1 MEVLILQNRIFQNT
15 CNQLKKD
22 IHRKIGVFDENGYVI
37 ACSDEMKVGSHN
49 EGISAYF
56 ENNMG
61 DRSVGGYSYRKI
73 ETCNKTEYVV
83 FCEGED
89 EIAKGY
95 CAFLGTHLIAI
106 KQYYD
111 EKYDRNSF
119 IKNII
124 MDNILPS
131 DILYRTRELRLSVEA
146 PRIVFLIRTQK
157 SDEVSVAEFLQNI
170 FPDKSQDFVVRVDD
184 KDIAVISEVKANAK
198 EEDILK
204 TAKELHDTIS
214 SEALLKVSIG
224 ISTVVNTI
232 QELARAYREARI
244 ALEVGKVFD
253 TEKNII
259 SYDNLGIGRLIYQ
272 LPTTLCELF
281 LNEVFKKESINV
293 LDSET
298 LYTIQK
304 FFENN
309 LNVSETSRKL
319 FVHRNT
325 LVYRLD
331 KIKKLTG
338 LDLREFDDAIIF
350 KVAMMV
356 NKYLTSQPTRM

>member
-1 MEVLILQNRIFQNT
+1 MQSRMFQNA
-15 CNQLKKD
+15 CNQLRKD
-22 IHRKIGVFDENGYVI
+22 IHRKIGIMDEHGYI
-37 ACSDEMKVGSHN
+37 LACSDESKVGYQK
-49 EGISAYF
+49 ETAAVYF
-56 ENNMG
+56 EMNN
-61 DRSVGGYSYRKI
+61 DDFVSGGFIFRRM
-73 ETCNKTEYVV
+73 ETYNKDVYIV
-83 FCEGED
+83 FCEGDD
-89 EIAKGY
+89 ELARGY
-95 CAFLGTHLIAI
+95 ASFLSVHFKTV

-124 MDNILPS
+124 LDNILPS
-131 DILYRTRELRLSVEA
+131 DVLYKTRELKLSVEGR
-146 PRIVFLIRTQK
+146 RIVYLVRSKRTVDA
-157 SDEVSVAEFLQNI
+157 SMVDILQNI
-170 FPDKSQDFVVRVDD
+170 FPDSTRDFVVRIDD
-184 KDIAVISEVKANAK
+184 RDVAVVCEIK
-198 EEDILK
+198 EDYDMEEMLK
-204 TAKELHDTIS
+204 LAQEIHDTITT
-214 SEALLKVSIG
+214 EAMVKVTVG
-224 ISTVVNTI
+224 VSTVIETI

-253 TEKNII
+253 TEKSII

-281 LNEVFKKESINV
+281 LNEVFKKDSISV

-298 LYTIQK
+298 IYTIQK
-304 FFENN
+304 FFENS

-331 KIKKLTG
+331 KIKKLIG

-356 NKYLTSQPTRM
+356 NKYLNSEPTRL

>member
-1 MEVLILQNRIFQNT
+1 MQNRLFQNT
-15 CNQLKKD
+15 LTQLKKD
-22 IHRKIGVFDENGYVI
+22 VRRTIGVVDDSDTII
-37 ACSDEMKVGSHN
+37 ACSDETKIGNVIDNIFTIFDSL
-49 EGISAYF
+49 
-56 ENNMG
+56 G
-61 DRSVGGYSYRKI
+61 DVKIVGGYSYKKI
-73 ETCNKTEYVV
+73 ETFNKNGYAI
-83 FCEGED
+83 FCEGTD
-89 EIAKGY
+89 DVAANVCTLLGIH
-95 CAFLGTHLIAI
+95 FLTV

-119 IKNII
+119 VKNII
-124 MDNILPS
+124 VDNILPG
-131 DILYRTRELRLSVEA
+131 DVLYR
-146 PRIVFLIRTQK
+146 
-157 SDEVSVAEFLQNI
+157 
-170 FPDKSQDFVVRVDD
+170 
-184 KDIAVISEVKANAK
+184 
-198 EEDILK
+198 
-204 TAKELHDTIS
+204 AKELHLTVEAKRVVYLIRVKKNADSTSIDILKNLFPDRNQDFVIHIDEVDSVVIKEFKTSPTEAETLHIAQNIVDTLTAEEMIS
-214 SEALLKVSIG
+214 VSVG
-224 ISTVVNTI
+224 VSTVVETI
-232 QELARAYREARI
+232 QDLTQAYREARV

-253 TEKNII
+253 TEKSII
-259 SYDNLGIGRLIYQ
+259 SYNNLGIGRLIYQ

-298 LYTIQK
+298 IGTIQK

-356 NKYLTSQPTRM
+356 NKYLTSEPTRI

>member
-1 MEVLILQNRIFQNT
+1 MQNRLFQNT
-15 CNQLKKD
+15 LTQLKRD
-22 IHRKIGVFDENGYVI
+22 IKRIVGVIDDSETII
-37 ACSDEMKVGSHN
+37 ACSDEMRIGNTVDNIFTVFDVVGEIKCIGN
-49 EGISAYF
+49 YT
-56 ENNMG
+56 
-61 DRSVGGYSYRKI
+61 YKKI
-73 ETCNKTEYVV
+73 ETFNKMEYLV
-83 FCEGED
+83 FCEGDD
-89 EIAKGY
+89 EIATNSCSLLGVH
-95 CAFLGTHLIAI
+95 FLTL

-119 IKNII
+119 VKNII
-124 MDNILPS
+124 VDNILPG
-131 DILYRTRELRLSVEA
+131 DVIFRTRELHITIDIKRV
-146 PRIVFLIRTQK
+146 VYLIRISK
-157 SDEVSVAEFLQNI
+157 SIENSALDILHGLFPDKKKDFVMRIDDHDMVVIKELPDNITHEEVMKTAQNI
-170 FPDKSQDFVVRVDD
+170 F
-184 KDIAVISEVKANAK
+184 
-198 EEDILK
+198 
-204 TAKELHDTIS
+204 DTLS
-214 SEALLKVSIG
+214 SEEMIKVAVG
-224 ISTVVNTI
+224 VSTVVNSI
-232 QELARAYREARI
+232 SDLGQAYRESRI

-272 LPTTLCELF
+272 LPTTLCDLF
-281 LNEVFKKESINV
+281 LDEVFKKESINV
-293 LDSET
+293 LDTET
-298 LYTIQK
+298 IYTIQK

-356 NKYLTSQPTRM
+356 NKYLKSDPTRI

>member
-1 MEVLILQNRIFQNT
+1 MQNRLFQNT
-15 CNQLKKD
+15 LAQLKKD
-22 IHRKIGVFDENGYVI
+22 LKRVIGVLDDTETII
-37 ACSDEMKVGSHN
+37 ACSDESRIGGTIDNIFTVFDNS
-49 EGISAYF
+49 
-56 ENNMG
+56 G
-61 DRSVGGYSYRKI
+61 DIKNVGGFSYKRI
-73 ETCNKTEYVV
+73 ETFNKNEYAV
-83 FCEGED
+83 FCEGDD
-89 EIAKGY
+89 EVARNTCNFMGIH
-95 CAFLGTHLIAI
+95 FLTV

-124 MDNILPS
+124 VDNILPG
-131 DILYRTRELRLSVEA
+131 DVLYRTRELHLNTEA
-146 PRIVFLIRTQK
+146 NRVVYLVRVNKGLENSSLDILRN
-157 SDEVSVAEFLQNI
+157 L
-170 FPDKSQDFVVRVDD
+170 FPDKNQDFVIRIDD
-184 KDIAVISEVKANAK
+184 SDSVVIKEFKNDASK
-198 EEDILK
+198 EEMMLL
-204 TAKELHDTIS
+204 AQNMVDTLGA
-214 SEALLKVSIG
+214 EDMVSVSVG
-224 ISTVVNTI
+224 ISTMVSNI
-232 QELARAYREARI
+232 QDLAQAYREARI

-253 TEKNII
+253 TEKSII

-281 LNEVFKKESINV
+281 LKEVFKKESINV
-293 LDSET
+293 LDQET
-298 LYTIQK
+298 IGTIQK

-356 NKYLTSQPTRM
+356 NKYLTAEPTSI

>member
-1 MEVLILQNRIFQNT
+1 MQNRLFQNT
-15 CNQLKKD
+15 LTQLKKD
-22 IHRKIGVFDENGYVI
+22 IKRIMGVIDDSETVI
-37 ACSDEMKVGSHN
+37 ACSDELRIGNTMDNIFTVFDSSG
-49 EGISAYF
+49 EI
-56 ENNMG
+56 
-61 DRSVGGYSYRKI
+61 RCIGGYTYKKI
-73 ETCNKTEYVV
+73 ETFNKMEYLV
-83 FCEGED
+83 FCEGDD
-89 EIAKGY
+89 EIAVNA
-95 CAFLGTHLIAI
+95 CALMGVHFLTL

-111 EKYDRNSF
+111 EKYDKNSF
-119 IKNII
+119 VKNII
-124 MDNILPS
+124 LDNIMPG
-131 DILYRTRELRLSVEA
+131 DVVFRTRELHLTTEA
-146 PRIVFLIRTQK
+146 KRVVYLIRINNA
-157 SDEVSVAEFLQNI
+157 AENSAIDVLQNL
-170 FPDKSQDFVVRVDD
+170 FPDKKRDFVIRIDD
-184 KDIAVISEVKANAK
+184 HDIVVIKEFDNDVAK
-198 EEDILK
+198 EK
-204 TAKELHDTIS
+204 TIQLGQVIYDTLS
-214 SEALLKVSIG
+214 SEEMVSISVG
-224 ISTVVNTI
+224 ISTIVDTI
-232 QELARAYREARI
+232 QELAQAYRESRI

-298 LYTIQK
+298 IYTIQK

-356 NKYLTSQPTRM
+356 NKYLTSEPTRI

>member
-1 MEVLILQNRIFQNT
+1 MQNRLFQNT
-15 CNQLKKD
+15 LVQLKKD
-22 IHRKIGVFDENGYVI
+22 IKRRVGIIDDTETII
-37 ACSDEMKVGSHN
+37 ACSDESKIGHTVDNIYVVFENGNDIKAVG
-49 EGISAYF
+49 GISYK
-56 ENNMG
+56 
-61 DRSVGGYSYRKI
+61 KI
-73 ETCNKTEYVV
+73 ETYNKSEYIV
-83 FCEGED
+83 FCEGDD
-89 EIAKGY
+89 EVAISTCTLLGLH
-95 CAFLGTHLIAI
+95 FLTI

-119 IKNII
+119 VKNILV
-124 MDNILPS
+124 DNVLPG
-131 DILYRTRELRLSVEA
+131 DILYRTKELHLTVDIQRVVYLVRCHNDNTENA
-146 PRIVFLIRTQK
+146 IVDI
-157 SDEVSVAEFLQNI
+157 LQSI
-170 FPDKSQDFVVRVDD
+170 FPDKNHDFVLRIDD
-184 KDIAVISEVKANAK
+184 TDIVIIK
-198 EEDILK
+198 ELKLETPKEDILQM
-204 TAKELHDTIS
+204 AQNIVDTVNTEEMIPIS
-214 SEALLKVSIG
+214 VG
-224 ISTVVNTI
+224 ISTTVDRI
-232 QELARAYREARI
+232 QELAQAYREARI
-244 ALEVGKVFD
+244 ALEAGKVFD
-253 TEKNII
+253 TEKAII

-293 LDSET
+293 LDNET
-298 LYTIQK
+298 IYTIQK

-356 NKYLTSQPTRM
+356 NKYLTSEPTRL

>member
-1 MEVLILQNRIFQNT
+1 MQNRLFQNT
-15 CNQLKKD
+15 LAQLKRDVKRVVGIID
-22 IHRKIGVFDENGYVI
+22 DTETII
-37 ACSDEMKVGSHN
+37 ACSNESRIDVVIDNIFTVFDNTNEIKKVG
-49 EGISAYF
+49 GF
-56 ENNMG
+56 
-61 DRSVGGYSYRKI
+61 SYKRI
-73 ETCNKTEYVV
+73 ETFNKNEYAV

-89 EIAKGY
+89 EVAANA
-95 CAFLGTHLIAI
+95 CSFLGVHFLTI

-119 IKNII
+119 VKNII
-124 MDNILPS
+124 VDNILPG
-131 DILYRTRELRLSVEA
+131 DVLYRTRELHLTVEA
-146 PRIVFLIRTQK
+146 NRMVYLVRTPK
-157 SDEVSVAEFLQNI
+157 SAEGTTL
-170 FPDKSQDFVVRVDD
+170 
-184 KDIAVISEVKANAK
+184 
-198 EEDILK
+198 DILK
-204 TAKELHDTIS
+204 NLFPDRNRDFVIRIDDHDSVVIKEFKSDVSKEEQLQIAQNIVDTLS
-214 SEALLKVSIG
+214 SEELISVSVG
-224 ISTVVNTI
+224 ISTMVGTI
-232 QELARAYREARI
+232 QELAQAYREARI

-272 LPTTLCELF
+272 LPTTLCDLF
-281 LNEVFKKESINV
+281 LKEVFKKESINV

-298 LYTIQK
+298 IGTIQK

-338 LDLREFDDAIIF
+338 LDLREFDDAIVF

-356 NKYLTSQPTRM
+356 NKYLTSEPTRI

>member
-1 MEVLILQNRIFQNT
+1 MQNRLFQNT
-15 CNQLKKD
+15 LTQLKKD
-22 IHRKIGVFDENGYVI
+22 VKRTVGVIDDTEMI
-37 ACSDEMKVGSHN
+37 MACSDESKIGNTLDNILSVFEGAPSN
-49 EGISAYF
+49 EIKHIA
-56 ENNMG
+56 
-61 DRSVGGYSYRKI
+61 GYSYRKI
-73 ETCNKTEYVV
+73 ETFNKSEYII

-89 EIAKGY
+89 EIANNA
-95 CAFLGTHLIAI
+95 CAFLSMHFLTI

-111 EKYDRNSF
+111 EKYDKNSF
-119 IKNII
+119 VKNII
-124 MDNILPS
+124 VDNILPGDVLYRARELHLTIEAQRVVYLVRMHKNIENAAV
-131 DILYRTRELRLSVEA
+131 DILQNLFPDRNHDFIIRIDDHDIVIIKEFKYDVTKEA
-146 PRIVFLIRTQK
+146 IMQI
-157 SDEVSVAEFLQNI
+157 AQNI
-170 FPDKSQDFVVRVDD
+170 VDT
-184 KDIAVISEVKANAK
+184 
-198 EEDILK
+198 L
-204 TAKELHDTIS
+204 S
-214 SEALLKVSIG
+214 SEAMTTASIG
-224 ISTVVNTI
+224 ISTVANEI
-232 QELARAYREARI
+232 PELAQAYRESRI

-253 TEKNII
+253 TEKTII

-293 LDSET
+293 LDNET
-298 LYTIQK
+298 IYTIQK

-356 NKYLTSQPTRM
+356 NKYLTSEPTRI

>member
-1 MEVLILQNRIFQNT
+1 MQNRIFQNT
-15 CNQLKKD
+15 LMQLKKEVGRMLGVID
-22 IHRKIGVFDENGYVI
+22 DTDTIIACTDESKIGNTVDNIFTVFT
-37 ACSDEMKVGSHN
+37 
-49 EGISAYF
+49 
-56 ENNMG
+56 
-61 DRSVGGYSYRKI
+61 SVGEVKSVAGTSYKYI
-73 ETCNKTEYVV
+73 ETYSKYNFVV
-83 FCEGED
+83 FCEGD
-89 EIAKGY
+89 DAVAKSA
-95 CAFLGTHLIAI
+95 CAFLAVNFLTI

-111 EKYDRNSF
+111 EKYDKNSF
-119 IKNII
+119 IKNMIV
-124 MDNILPS
+124 DNVLPG
-131 DILYRTRELRLSVEA
+131 DVLYRTKELHLTAEC
-146 PRIVFLIRTQK
+146 PRVVFLVRVPSGTEQSYVDI
-157 SDEVSVAEFLQNI
+157 LNNI
-170 FPDKSQDFVVRVDD
+170 FPDKTSDFVIRIDD
-184 KDIAVISEVKANAK
+184 SDTVVVKEFKTEVQK
-198 EEDILK
+198 EEILRY
-204 TAKELHDTIS
+204 AQNIFDTLS
-214 SEALLKVSIG
+214 SEAMITPSVG
-224 ISTVVNTI
+224 ISTVVDKI
-232 QELARAYREARI
+232 QELSQAYRESRI

-253 TEKNII
+253 TEKEII
-259 SYDNLGIGRLIYQ
+259 SYDNLGIDRLIYQ

-298 LYTIQK
+298 IYTIQK

-356 NKYLTSQPTRM
+356 NKYLNSQLTRL

>member
-1 MEVLILQNRIFQNT
+1 MQGRVFQNT
-15 CNQLKKD
+15 LVQLKKEVQ
-22 IHRKIGVFDENGYVI
+22 RTMGVIDDSDTIV
-37 ACSDEMKVGSHN
+37 ACSDEEKIGSTVDN
-49 EGISAYF
+49 IFTVFST
-56 ENNMG
+56 MG
-61 DRSVGGYSYRKI
+61 EVRTIAGMCYKKI
-73 ETCNKTEYVV
+73 ETFSKSEFVI
-83 FCEGED
+83 FCEGD
-89 EIAKGY
+89 DDVARSA
-95 CAFLGTHLIAI
+95 CAFLAMNFMTI
-106 KQYYD
+106 KQFHD
-111 EKYDRNSF
+111 EKYDKSSF

-124 MDNILPS
+124 LDNVLSDDVVYRTKELHINTECPRVVFLVRVS
-131 DILYRTRELRLSVEA
+131 DETDHGYLDILNNMFPDKA
-146 PRIVFLIRTQK
+146 NDFIIRIDERDAVIIKEFRNEPEK
-157 SDEVSVAEFLQNI
+157 SEILTIAQNI
-170 FPDKSQDFVVRVDD
+170 F
-184 KDIAVISEVKANAK
+184 
-198 EEDILK
+198 
-204 TAKELHDTIS
+204 DTLGA
-214 SEALLKVSIG
+214 EAMITPLIG
-224 ISTVVNTI
+224 ISTVVEKI
-232 QELARAYREARI
+232 HELGQAYRETRV

-253 TEKNII
+253 TEKDII

-298 LYTIQK
+298 IYTIQK

-356 NKYLTSQPTRM
+356 NKYLSAQPTRL

>member
-1 MEVLILQNRIFQNT
+1 MQNRLFQNALT
-15 CNQLKKD
+15 QLKKD
-22 IHRKIGVFDENGYVI
+22 VKRVVGVIDDTETII
-37 ACSDEMKVGSHN
+37 ACSN
-49 EGISAYF
+49 ESRIDTVVDNVFTVFDNAG
-56 ENNMG
+56 ELK
-61 DRSVGGYSYRKI
+61 RVGGFTYKKI
-73 ETCNKTEYVV
+73 ETFNKNEYAV

-89 EIAKGY
+89 DVAANA
-95 CAFLGTHLIAI
+95 CCFLGIHFLTI

-119 IKNII
+119 VKNII
-124 MDNILPS
+124 VDNILPG
-131 DILYRTRELRLSVEA
+131 DVLYRTRELHLTVEA
-146 PRIVFLIRTQK
+146 HRAVYLVRVHKNGENAVMDVLKNLFPDRNRDFVIRIDDYDSVVIKEFKPDITKGEVLQIAQNIVDTL
-157 SDEVSVAEFLQNI
+157 SSEEMIAVSV
-170 FPDKSQDFVVRVDD
+170 
-184 KDIAVISEVKANAK
+184 
-198 EEDILK
+198 
-204 TAKELHDTIS
+204 
-214 SEALLKVSIG
+214 G
-224 ISTVVNTI
+224 ISTVSETI
-232 QELARAYREARI
+232 QELSQAYREARI

-253 TEKNII
+253 TEKSII

-281 LNEVFKKESINV
+281 LKEVFKKESINV
-293 LDSET
+293 LDNET
-298 LYTIQK
+298 IGTIQK

-356 NKYLTSQPTRM
+356 NKYLTSEPTRI

>member
-1 MEVLILQNRIFQNT
+1 MQNRIFQNT

-22 IHRKIGVFDENGYVI
+22 IKRRIGIMDENGVVI
-37 ACSDEMKVGSHN
+37 ACSDESKVGYQN
-49 EGISAYF
+49 EHVMAHFDGSSEDLA
-56 ENNMG
+56 G
-61 DRSVGGYSYRKI
+61 GGYMYKKV
-73 ETCNKTEYVV
+73 ETCNKNTFVV

-89 EIAKGY
+89 EISRGY
-95 CAFLGTHLIAI
+95 VAFLGVHFVTI
-106 KQYYD
+106 KQHYD
-111 EKYDRNSF
+111 EKNDKNSF

-124 MDNILPS
+124 LDNILPS
-131 DILYRTRELRLSVEA
+131 DILYRTKELRLSAEA
-146 PRIVFLIRTQK
+146 ERVVYIIRAHK
-157 SDEVSVAEFLQNI
+157 SMEVSMVDVLQNI
-170 FPDKSQDFVVRVDD
+170 FPDRNKDFVVRIDD
-184 KDIAVISEVKANAK
+184 RDVAVIREIGPETNMK
-198 EEDILK
+198 EIVQQAQEMY
-204 TAKELHDTIS
+204 DTIS
-214 SEALLKVSIG
+214 AEIMIKISVG
-224 ISTVVNTI
+224 ISTIVSTI
-232 QELARAYREARI
+232 QELARAYREARV

-253 TEKNII
+253 TEKSII

-281 LNEVFKKESINV
+281 LNEVFKKESISV

-298 LYTIQK
+298 IYTIQK

-356 NKYLTSQPTRM
+356 NKYLTSETTRM

>member
-1 MEVLILQNRIFQNT
+1 MQNRLFQNT
-15 CNQLKKD
+15 LAQLKKD
-22 IHRKIGVFDENGYVI
+22 VKRVIGVVDDTDTII
-37 ACSDEMKVGSHN
+37 ACSDEAKIGNVIDNIFTIFDNTG
-49 EGISAYF
+49 EVKT
-56 ENNMG
+56 
-61 DRSVGGYSYRKI
+61 VGGYSYKKI
-73 ETCNKTEYVV
+73 ETFNKNGYAI
-83 FCEGED
+83 FCEGTD
-89 EIAKGY
+89 DVALNACSLLGIH
-95 CAFLGTHLIAI
+95 FLTV

-119 IKNII
+119 VKNII
-124 MDNILPS
+124 VDNILPG
-131 DILYRTRELRLSVEA
+131 DVIYRTRELHLTIEA
-146 PRIVFLIRTQK
+146 KRIVYLVRVQK
-157 SDEVSVAEFLQNI
+157 SADNASMDILKNL
-170 FPDKSQDFVVRVDD
+170 FPDRNQDFVIHIDECDSVVIKEFKNDPAEGEILHIAQNIVDTLTAED
-184 KDIAVISEVKANAK
+184 MAAVAVG
-198 EEDILK
+198 
-204 TAKELHDTIS
+204 
-214 SEALLKVSIG
+214 V
-224 ISTVVNTI
+224 STVVGSI
-232 QELARAYREARI
+232 QDLAQAYREARV

-298 LYTIQK
+298 IGTIQK

-356 NKYLTSQPTRM
+356 NKYLTSEPTRI

>member
-1 MEVLILQNRIFQNT
+1 MQNRLFQNT
-15 CNQLKKD
+15 LTQLKRD
-22 IHRKIGVFDENGYVI
+22 IRRIVGIIDDSETVI
-37 ACSDEMKVGSHN
+37 ACSDESRIGTTLDNIFTVFDASGEIK
-49 EGISAYF
+49 II
-56 ENNMG
+56 
-61 DRSVGGYSYRKI
+61 GGFSYKKI
-73 ETCNKTEYVV
+73 ETFNKMEYLI
-83 FCEGED
+83 FCEGDD
-89 EIAKGY
+89 EVAANACSMLGIH
-95 CAFLGTHLIAI
+95 FLTL

-111 EKYDRNSF
+111 EKFDRNSF
-119 IKNII
+119 VKNII
-124 MDNILPS
+124 VDNILPG
-131 DILYRTRELRLSVEA
+131 DVLFRTRELHLAVDVKRVVYLVRISKTVENSA
-146 PRIVFLIRTQK
+146 IDILQSLFPDGKKDFVIRIDDHDIVVIK
-157 SDEVSVAEFLQNI
+157 EFDNNIDKAGMMQIAQNI
-170 FPDKSQDFVVRVDD
+170 FDTLSTEDMLNVVVGASTIVD
-184 KDIAVISEVKANAK
+184 S
-198 EEDILK
+198 
-204 TAKELHDTIS
+204 
-214 SEALLKVSIG
+214 
-224 ISTVVNTI
+224 I
-232 QELARAYREARI
+232 QELGQAYRESRI

-259 SYDNLGIGRLIYQ
+259 CYDNLGIGRLIYQ

-281 LNEVFKKESINV
+281 LNEVFKKESIDV

-298 LYTIQK
+298 IYTIQK

-356 NKYLTSQPTRM
+356 NKYLTSEPTRI

>member
-1 MEVLILQNRIFQNT
+1 MQGRIFQNT
-15 CNQLKKD
+15 LVQLKKEVQRTLGIID
-22 IHRKIGVFDENGYVI
+22 DSDTII
-37 ACSDEMKVGSHN
+37 ACSDEDKIGNTVDNIFTVFSAVG
-49 EGISAYF
+49 EVKTVAGACYK
-56 ENNMG
+56 
-61 DRSVGGYSYRKI
+61 KI
-73 ETCNKTEYVV
+73 ETFSKCEYIV
-83 FCEGED
+83 FCEGD
-89 EIAKGY
+89 DDIARNA
-95 CAFLGTHLIAI
+95 CSFLAMNFLTI

-111 EKYDRNSF
+111 EKYDKSSF
-119 IKNII
+119 VKNII
-124 MDNILPS
+124 LDNVLPG
-131 DILYRTRELRLSVEA
+131 DILYRTKELHINVEC
-146 PRIVFLIRTQK
+146 PRVVYLVR
-157 SDEVSVAEFLQNI
+157 VSEETDQGYLDILTNM
-170 FPDKSQDFVVRVDD
+170 FPDKANDFVIRIDERD
-184 KDIAVISEVKANAK
+184 AVIIK
-198 EEDILK
+198 EFRAEPSKDEIMNI
-204 TAKELHDTIS
+204 AQGIFDTLGA
-214 SEALLKVSIG
+214 EAMITPLVG
-224 ISTVVNTI
+224 ISTVAERV
-232 QELARAYREARI
+232 QDLAQAYRETRI

-253 TEKNII
+253 TEKDII

-298 LYTIQK
+298 IYTIQK

-356 NKYLTSQPTRM
+356 NKYLSSQPTRL

>member
-1 MEVLILQNRIFQNT
+1 MQNRIFQNT

-22 IHRKIGVFDENGYVI
+22 IHRRIGVFDENGYII
-37 ACSDEMKVGSHN
+37 ACSDETRIGSRN
-49 EGISAYF
+49 DAITVYF
-56 ENNMG
+56 ET
-61 DRSVGGYSYRKI
+61 SSIEQVSGGYSYRKI
-73 ETCNKTEYVV
+73 ETYNKTEYIV

-89 EIAKGY
+89 EIARGY
-95 CAFLGTHLIAI
+95 CTLLGTHFVTV

-111 EKYDRNSF
+111 EKYDKNSF

-124 MDNILPS
+124 LDNILPS
-131 DILYRTRELRLSVEA
+131 DILYRTRELRLSVETQ
-146 PRIVFLIRTQK
+146 RIVYLIRTYK
-157 SDEVSVAEFLQNI
+157 NTDVSVTDLLQNI
-170 FPDKSQDFVVRVDD
+170 FPDKNQDFIVRVDD
-184 KDIAVISEVKANAK
+184 KDIAVIREIKANVT
-198 EEDILK
+198 EEEILK
-204 TAKELHDTIS
+204 TAKEIHDTLSTEIMI
-214 SEALLKVSIG
+214 KVSVG
-224 ISTVVNTI
+224 ISTVVGTI

-298 LYTIQK
+298 IYTIQK

-356 NKYLTSQPTRM
+356 NKYLTSDPTRM

>member
-1 MEVLILQNRIFQNT
+1 MQNRLFQNT
-15 CNQLKKD
+15 LTQLKKD
-22 IHRKIGVFDENGYVI
+22 IKRVMGVIDDTETVI
-37 ACSDEMKVGSHN
+37 ACSDEMRIGNTVDSIFTVFDTSG
-49 EGISAYF
+49 EVRCI
-56 ENNMG
+56 
-61 DRSVGGYSYRKI
+61 GGFTYKKI
-73 ETCNKTEYVV
+73 ETFNKMEYLV
-83 FCEGED
+83 FCEGDD
-89 EIAKGY
+89 EIASSTCSLMGVH
-95 CAFLGTHLIAI
+95 FLTL

-111 EKYDRNSF
+111 EKYDKNSF
-119 IKNII
+119 VKNII
-124 MDNILPS
+124 LDNIMPG
-131 DILYRTRELRLSVEA
+131 DVIFRTRELHLTTEAKRVVYLVRIKDNAAENSVVD
-146 PRIVFLIRTQK
+146 I
-157 SDEVSVAEFLQNI
+157 LQNL
-170 FPDKSQDFVVRVDD
+170 FPDKKRDFVIRIDD
-184 KDIAVISEVKANAK
+184 NDLVVIK
-198 EEDILK
+198 EFEDEISKEK
-204 TAKELHDTIS
+204 TIQLGQVIYDTLAGEGMIS
-214 SEALLKVSIG
+214 TSVG
-224 ISTVVNTI
+224 ISTIVDTI
-232 QELARAYREARI
+232 QELAQAYREARI

-253 TEKNII
+253 TEKNVI

-298 LYTIQK
+298 IYTIQK

-356 NKYLTSQPTRM
+356 NKYLTSEPTRI

>member
-1 MEVLILQNRIFQNT
+1 MQNRLFQNT
-15 CNQLKKD
+15 LTQLRKD
-22 IHRKIGVFDENGYVI
+22 IKRVVGVIDDSETII
-37 ACSDEMKVGSHN
+37 ACSDEARIGNTVDNILTVFDASGEIKH
-49 EGISAYF
+49 I
-56 ENNMG
+56 
-61 DRSVGGYSYRKI
+61 GGFSYKKI
-73 ETCNKTEYVV
+73 ETFNKIEYLV
-83 FCEGED
+83 FCEGDD
-89 EIAKGY
+89 EIATNACSMLGIH
-95 CAFLGTHLIAI
+95 FLTL

-119 IKNII
+119 VKNII
-124 MDNILPS
+124 VDNILPG
-131 DILYRTRELRLSVEA
+131 DVLFRTRELHLTIEAERVVYLVRISKTVENSA
-146 PRIVFLIRTQK
+146 IDILQNLFPDRKKDFVIRIDDHDIVVIKEFDGDVDK
-157 SDEVSVAEFLQNI
+157 SEMLQIAQNI
-170 FPDKSQDFVVRVDD
+170 FDTLSTEDM
-184 KDIAVISEVKANAK
+184 IAVSV
-198 EEDILK
+198 
-204 TAKELHDTIS
+204 
-214 SEALLKVSIG
+214 G
-224 ISTVVNTI
+224 ISTVVNSI
-232 QELARAYREARI
+232 QELGQAYRESRI

-281 LNEVFKKESINV
+281 LDEVFKKESINV

-298 LYTIQK
+298 IYTIQK

-356 NKYLTSQPTRM
+356 NKYLTSDPTRI

>member
-1 MEVLILQNRIFQNT
+1 MQNRLFQNT
-15 CNQLKKD
+15 LAQLKRDVKRVVGIID
-22 IHRKIGVFDENGYVI
+22 DTETII
-37 ACSDEMKVGSHN
+37 ACSNESRIDVTIDNIFTVFDNTNEIKKVG
-49 EGISAYF
+49 GF
-56 ENNMG
+56 
-61 DRSVGGYSYRKI
+61 SYKRI
-73 ETCNKTEYVV
+73 ETFNKNEYAV

-89 EIAKGY
+89 EVAANA
-95 CAFLGTHLIAI
+95 CSFLGVHFLTI

-119 IKNII
+119 VKNII
-124 MDNILPS
+124 VDNILPG
-131 DILYRTRELRLSVEA
+131 DVLYRTRELHLTVEA
-146 PRIVFLIRTQK
+146 NRMVYLVRTPK
-157 SDEVSVAEFLQNI
+157 VAEGTTL
-170 FPDKSQDFVVRVDD
+170 
-184 KDIAVISEVKANAK
+184 
-198 EEDILK
+198 DILK
-204 TAKELHDTIS
+204 NLFPDRNRDFVIRIDDHDSVVIKEFKSEISREEQWQIAQNIVDTLS
-214 SEALLKVSIG
+214 SEELISVSVG
-224 ISTVVNTI
+224 ISTMVGTI
-232 QELARAYREARI
+232 QELAQAYREARI

-281 LNEVFKKESINV
+281 LKEVFKKESIDV

-298 LYTIQK
+298 IGTIQK

-338 LDLREFDDAIIF
+338 LDLREFDDAIVF

-356 NKYLTSQPTRM
+356 NKYLTSEPTRI

>member
-1 MEVLILQNRIFQNT
+1 MQNRLFQNT
-15 CNQLKKD
+15 LTQIKKD
-22 IHRKIGVFDENGYVI
+22 VKRIIGVIDETETVI
-37 ACSDEMKVGSHN
+37 ACSDESRIGNVIDNILTVFDG
-49 EGISAYF
+49 G
-56 ENNMG
+56 G
-61 DRSVGGYSYRKI
+61 DVKRVGGFSYKKI
-73 ETCNKTEYVV
+73 ETFNKNEYAV

-89 EIAKGY
+89 DVAANA
-95 CAFLGTHLIAI
+95 CSFLGIHFLTI

-119 IKNII
+119 VKNII
-124 MDNILPS
+124 VDNILPG
-131 DILYRTRELRLSVEA
+131 DVLYRTRELHLVVEA
-146 PRIVFLIRTQK
+146 SRVVYL
-157 SDEVSVAEFLQNI
+157 
-170 FPDKSQDFVVRVDD
+170 VRVQ
-184 KDIAVISEVKANAK
+184 KNGENAAL
-198 EEDILK
+198 DILK
-204 TAKELHDTIS
+204 NLFPDRNRDFVIRIDDHDSVVIKEFKPDVSKDEI
-214 SEALLKVSIG
+214 LKVAQSIVDTLSAEDMLAVSVG
-224 ISTVVNTI
+224 ISTMVGVI
-232 QELARAYREARI
+232 QDLAQAYREARI

-281 LNEVFKKESINV
+281 LREVFKKESINV
-293 LDSET
+293 LDHET
-298 LYTIQK
+298 IVTIQK

-356 NKYLTSQPTRM
+356 NKYLTSEPTRI

>member
-1 MEVLILQNRIFQNT
+1 MQNRLFQNT
-15 CNQLKKD
+15 LTQLKKD
-22 IHRKIGVFDENGYVI
+22 VKRIVGVIDDTDTII
-37 ACSDEMKVGSHN
+37 ACSDEIRIGNVIDN
-49 EGISAYF
+49 IF
-56 ENNMG
+56 TIFDNIG
-61 DRSVGGYSYRKI
+61 DIKLVGGFSYKKI
-73 ETCNKTEYVV
+73 ETFNKNGYAI
-83 FCEGED
+83 FCEGTD
-89 EIAKGY
+89 DIAANA
-95 CAFLGTHLIAI
+95 CAFLGIHFLTV

-119 IKNII
+119 VKNII
-124 MDNILPS
+124 VDNILPG
-131 DILYRTRELRLSVEA
+131 DILYRTRELHLTIEA
-146 PRIVFLIRTQK
+146 KRVVYLVRVQK
-157 SDEVSVAEFLQNI
+157 SAENAAMDILKNM
-170 FPDKSQDFVVRVDD
+170 FPDRNQDFVIHIDD
-184 KDIAVISEVKANAK
+184 SDSVVI
-198 EEDILK
+198 
-204 TAKELHDTIS
+204 KELKSDV
-214 SEALLKVSIG
+214 SEAEILRLAQNIVDTLTAEDMAYVSVG
-224 ISTVVNTI
+224 VSTVVDNI
-232 QELARAYREARI
+232 QDLAQAYREARV

-298 LYTIQK
+298 IGTIQK

-356 NKYLTSQPTRM
+356 NKYLTSEPTRI

>member
-1 MEVLILQNRIFQNT
+1 MQNRLFQNT
-15 CNQLKKD
+15 LTQLKKD
-22 IHRKIGVFDENGYVI
+22 VKRVVGVIDDTETII
-37 ACSDEMKVGSHN
+37 ACSN
-49 EGISAYF
+49 ESQIDTVIDNIFTVFDNS
-56 ENNMG
+56 G
-61 DRSVGGYSYRKI
+61 DIKKIGGFSYKKI
-73 ETCNKTEYVV
+73 ETFNKNEYAV

-89 EIAKGY
+89 DVAANA
-95 CAFLGTHLIAI
+95 CSFLGIHFLTI

-119 IKNII
+119 MKNII
-124 MDNILPS
+124 VDNILPG
-131 DILYRTRELRLSVEA
+131 DVLYRTRELHLSAEA
-146 PRIVFLIRTQK
+146 HRAVFLVRMQKNAENAVMDVLKNLFPDRNRDFVIRIDDYDSVVVKEFKPETSKEEVLQVAQNIVDTL
-157 SDEVSVAEFLQNI
+157 SSEEMIAVSV
-170 FPDKSQDFVVRVDD
+170 
-184 KDIAVISEVKANAK
+184 
-198 EEDILK
+198 
-204 TAKELHDTIS
+204 
-214 SEALLKVSIG
+214 G
-224 ISTVVNTI
+224 ISTVVSGI
-232 QELARAYREARI
+232 QELAQAYREARI

-253 TEKNII
+253 TEKDII

-281 LNEVFKKESINV
+281 LKEVFKKESINV
-293 LDSET
+293 LDQET
-298 LYTIQK
+298 IGTIQK

-356 NKYLTSQPTRM
+356 NKYLTSEPTRI

>member
-1 MEVLILQNRIFQNT
+1 MQGRVFQNT
-15 CNQLKKD
+15 LVQLK
-22 IHRKIGVFDENGYVI
+22 REVQRTLGVIDDSDTII
-37 ACSDEMKVGSHN
+37 ACSDEDKIGNTVDN
-49 EGISAYF
+49 IFTVFSATGEVKTVAGACYK
-56 ENNMG
+56 
-61 DRSVGGYSYRKI
+61 KI
-73 ETCNKTEYVV
+73 ETFSKCEYIV
-83 FCEGED
+83 FCEGD
-89 EIAKGY
+89 DDVARNA
-95 CAFLGTHLIAI
+95 CSFLAVNFLTI

-111 EKYDRNSF
+111 EKYDKSSF

-124 MDNILPS
+124 VDNVLPG
-131 DILYRTRELRLSVEA
+131 DILYRTKDLHISVDGF
-146 PRIVFLIRTQK
+146 RVVYLIR
-157 SDEVSVAEFLQNI
+157 VSEETDQGYLDILNNM
-170 FPDKSQDFVVRVDD
+170 FPDKANDYVIRIDEKDAVVVKEFRTEPSKAEVLNVAQSIFDTLGAEAMITPLIGVSTLAEKIQDLSQC
-184 KDIAVISEVKANAK
+184 
-198 EEDILK
+198 
-204 TAKELHDTIS
+204 
-214 SEALLKVSIG
+214 
-224 ISTVVNTI
+224 
-232 QELARAYREARI
+232 YRESRI

-253 TEKNII
+253 TEKDII

-298 LYTIQK
+298 IYTIQK

-356 NKYLTSQPTRM
+356 NKYLSSQPTRL

>member
-1 MEVLILQNRIFQNT
+1 MQSRIFQNA

-22 IHRKIGVFDENGYVI
+22 IHRRLGIMDDNGYI
-37 ACSDEMKVGSHN
+37 LACSDETKVGFQKEVVADHFELSH
-49 EGISAYF
+49 EDFVS
-56 ENNMG
+56 
-61 DRSVGGYSYRKI
+61 GGYIFRKI
-73 ETCNKTEYVV
+73 ETYNNVTYIV

-89 EIAKGY
+89 ELACGFI
-95 CAFLGTHLIAI
+95 AFLAAHFTTIN
-106 KQYYD
+106 QYYD

-124 MDNILPS
+124 LDNILPS
-131 DILYRTRELRLSVEA
+131 DILFKAHELKLSIEGTRVVMLVRSQKSIEASLMETLQELFPDDEKDFVIRIDDRDVAIVRELSHGADMRSVQQSA
-146 PRIVFLIRTQK
+146 Q
-157 SDEVSVAEFLQNI
+157 
-170 FPDKSQDFVVRVDD
+170 
-184 KDIAVISEVKANAK
+184 
-198 EEDILK
+198 
-204 TAKELHDTIS
+204 ELHDTIVA
-214 SEALLKVSIG
+214 EVMVKVSVS
-224 ISTVVNTI
+224 ISTIVETI
-232 QELARAYREARI
+232 PELARAYREARI

-253 TEKNII
+253 TERNII
-259 SYDNLGIGRLIYQ
+259 SYNNLGIGRLIYQ

-281 LNEVFKKESINV
+281 LNEVFQKESISV

-298 LYTIQK
+298 IYTIQK

-356 NKYLTSQPTRM
+356 NKYLTSEPTRL

>member
-1 MEVLILQNRIFQNT
+1 MQNRLFQNT
-15 CNQLKKD
+15 LTQLKKD
-22 IHRKIGVFDENGYVI
+22 IKRVMGVIDDTETVI
-37 ACSDEMKVGSHN
+37 ACSDEMRIGNTVDNIFTVFDTSG
-49 EGISAYF
+49 EVRCI
-56 ENNMG
+56 
-61 DRSVGGYSYRKI
+61 GGFTYKKI
-73 ETCNKTEYVV
+73 ETFNKMEYLV
-83 FCEGED
+83 FCEGDD
-89 EIAKGY
+89 EIASSTCSLMGVH
-95 CAFLGTHLIAI
+95 FLTL

-111 EKYDRNSF
+111 EKYDKNSF
-119 IKNII
+119 VKNII
-124 MDNILPS
+124 LDNIMPG
-131 DILYRTRELRLSVEA
+131 DVIFRTRELHLTTEAKRVVYLVRIKDNAAENSVVD
-146 PRIVFLIRTQK
+146 I
-157 SDEVSVAEFLQNI
+157 LQNL
-170 FPDKSQDFVVRVDD
+170 FPDKKRDFVIRIDD
-184 KDIAVISEVKANAK
+184 NDLVVIK
-198 EEDILK
+198 EFEDEIS
-204 TAKELHDTIS
+204 KEKSIQLGQVIYDTLAGEGMIS
-214 SEALLKVSIG
+214 TSVG
-224 ISTVVNTI
+224 ISTIVDTI
-232 QELARAYREARI
+232 QELAQAYREARI

-253 TEKNII
+253 TEKNVI

-298 LYTIQK
+298 IYTIQK

-356 NKYLTSQPTRM
+356 NKYLTSEPTRI

>member
-1 MEVLILQNRIFQNT
+1 MQSRLFQNALA
-15 CNQLKKD
+15 QLKKD
-22 IHRKIGVFDENGYVI
+22 VKRTVGVIDDAEMI
-37 ACSDEMKVGSHN
+37 MACSDESKIGNTLDNIMTVFDGHN
-49 EGISAYF
+49 S
-56 ENNMG
+56 G
-61 DRSVGGYSYRKI
+61 DIKHIAGYSYKKV
-73 ETCNKTEYVV
+73 ETFNKSEYII

-89 EIAKGY
+89 EIASNA
-95 CAFLGTHLIAI
+95 CAFLGMHFLTI

-111 EKYDRNSF
+111 EKYDKNSF
-119 IKNII
+119 VKNII
-124 MDNILPS
+124 VDNILPG
-131 DILYRTRELRLSVEA
+131 DVLYRTRELHLNIEA
-146 PRIVFLIRTQK
+146 ERVVYLVRMQK
-157 SDEVSVAEFLQNI
+157 NIENAAVDILQNL
-170 FPDKSQDFVVRVDD
+170 FPDRSHDFIIRIDDHDVVVIKEFKFEVT
-184 KDIAVISEVKANAK
+184 KDAVIQIAQNIA
-198 EEDILK
+198 
-204 TAKELHDTIS
+204 DTLS
-214 SEALLKVSIG
+214 SEAMTAASIG
-224 ISTVVNTI
+224 ISTVVDEI
-232 QELARAYREARI
+232 QELSQAYREARI

-253 TEKNII
+253 TEKTII

-293 LDSET
+293 LDNET
-298 LYTIQK
+298 IYTIQK

-356 NKYLTSQPTRM
+356 NKYLTSEPTRI

>member
-1 MEVLILQNRIFQNT
+1 MQSRLFQNT
-15 CNQLKKD
+15 LTQLKKELNRVVGILD
-22 IHRKIGVFDENGYVI
+22 DTETVI
-37 ACSDEMKVGSHN
+37 ACNEESRIGSCIDNIFTVFDGSGDVKV
-49 EGISAYF
+49 
-56 ENNMG
+56 
-61 DRSVGGYSYRKI
+61 VGGFTYKKI
-73 ETCNKTEYVV
+73 ETFNKNEYAV

-89 EIAKGY
+89 EAARNA
-95 CAFLGTHLIAI
+95 CAFLGIHFLTV

-124 MDNILPS
+124 VDNILPG
-131 DILYRTRELRLSVEA
+131 DVLYRTRELHLNIEA
-146 PRIVFLIRTQK
+146 IRVVYLIRNHK
-157 SDEVSVAEFLQNI
+157 GAESASLDILRNMFPEQN
-170 FPDKSQDFVVRVDD
+170 QDFVVRIDD
-184 KDIAVISEVKANAK
+184 TDSVVIKEFKTIPTKESLLQLAQNIADTLSA
-198 EEDILK
+198 EEM
-204 TAKELHDTIS
+204 
-214 SEALLKVSIG
+214 VSVSVG
-224 ISTVVNTI
+224 ISTVANNI
-232 QELARAYREARI
+232 QELAQAYREARI

-293 LDSET
+293 LDQET
-298 LYTIQK
+298 IGTIQK

-356 NKYLTSQPTRM
+356 NKYLTSEPTRI

>member
-1 MEVLILQNRIFQNT
+1 MQSRIFQNA
-15 CNQLKKD
+15 CVQLKKD
-22 IHRKIGVFDENGYVI
+22 IHRKLGIMDENGYII
-37 ACSDEMKVGSHN
+37 ACTDESKIGYQKETVVNHFELSN
-49 EGISAYF
+49 DDCIS
-56 ENNMG
+56 
-61 DRSVGGYSYRKI
+61 GGYIFRKI
-73 ETCNKTEYVV
+73 ETYSKNMYVV

-89 EIAKGY
+89 ELARGY
-95 CAFLGTHLIAI
+95 VSFLAAHFTTI

-124 MDNILPS
+124 LDNILPS
-131 DILYRTRELRLSVEA
+131 DVLYKTRELKLSVEA
-146 PRIVFLIRTQK
+146 PRVVLLVRSQK
-157 SDEVSVAEFLQNI
+157 TVEVSLVDVLQGI
-170 FPDKSQDFVVRVDD
+170 FPDTAKDFIIRIDDHDVAVVREM
-184 KDIAVISEVKANAK
+184 KQGATEQ
-198 EEDILK
+198 EILK
-204 TAKELHDTIS
+204 LAQELHDTVT
-214 SEALLKVSIG
+214 SEIMVKVSIG
-224 ISTVVNTI
+224 ISTVVETI

-253 TEKNII
+253 TEKSII

-281 LNEVFKKESINV
+281 LNEVFKKESISV

-298 LYTIQK
+298 IYTIQK

-356 NKYLTSQPTRM
+356 NKYLTSEPTRL

>member
-1 MEVLILQNRIFQNT
+1 MQNRLFQNT
-15 CNQLKKD
+15 LTQLKKD
-22 IHRKIGVFDENGYVI
+22 IKRVIGIIDDSEAVI
-37 ACSDEMKVGSHN
+37 ACSDETKIGNTVDNIFTVFDAVGD
-49 EGISAYF
+49 I
-56 ENNMG
+56 
-61 DRSVGGYSYRKI
+61 RCIGGFSYKKI
-73 ETCNKTEYVV
+73 ETFNKMEYLV
-83 FCEGED
+83 FCEGDD
-89 EIAKGY
+89 EVALNT
-95 CAFLGTHLIAI
+95 CNLLSVHFLTL

-119 IKNII
+119 VKNII
-124 MDNILPS
+124 ADNVLPG
-131 DILYRTRELRLSVEA
+131 DLIFRTRELHLTVDVNRV
-146 PRIVFLIRTQK
+146 VYLIRTSKPIENSAIDILQNMFPERKKDFVFRIDDLDIVVIKEFMGEVDK
-157 SDEVSVAEFLQNI
+157 SDMMGVAQSI
-170 FPDKSQDFVVRVDD
+170 Y
-184 KDIAVISEVKANAK
+184 
-198 EEDILK
+198 
-204 TAKELHDTIS
+204 DTLS
-214 SEALLKVSIG
+214 SEEMLSVIIG
-224 ISTVVNTI
+224 VSTVVPSI
-232 QELARAYREARI
+232 QELARAYRESRI

-281 LNEVFKKESINV
+281 LNEVFKKESINA
-293 LDSET
+293 LDTET
-298 LYTIQK
+298 IYTIQK

-356 NKYLTSQPTRM
+356 NKYLTSDPTRI

>member
-1 MEVLILQNRIFQNT
+1 MQNRLFQNT
-15 CNQLKKD
+15 LSQLKRDLK
-22 IHRKIGVFDENGYVI
+22 RVIGVLADTEVII
-37 ACSDEMKVGSHN
+37 ACSDESRIGNTVENIFTVFDNSGDVKV
-49 EGISAYF
+49 I
-56 ENNMG
+56 
-61 DRSVGGYSYRKI
+61 GGFSYKKI
-73 ETCNKTEYVV
+73 ETFNKNEYIV
-83 FCEGED
+83 FCEGDD
-89 EIAKGY
+89 EIAKNACSFMGIH
-95 CAFLGTHLIAI
+95 FLTV

-124 MDNILPS
+124 VDNILPG
-131 DILYRTRELRLSVEA
+131 DVLYRTRELHLNIEA
-146 PRIVFLIRTQK
+146 NRVVYLVRTHK
-157 SDEVSVAEFLQNI
+157 VSENSSLDILRNL
-170 FPDKSQDFVVRVDD
+170 FPDKNQDFVVRIDD
-184 KDIAVISEVKANAK
+184 SDSVVIKECKADTTK
-198 EEDILK
+198 EEIVLL
-204 TAKELHDTIS
+204 AQNIADTLGA
-214 SEALLKVSIG
+214 EDMVSVSVG
-224 ISTVVNTI
+224 ISTMVNNI
-232 QELARAYREARI
+232 QDLAQAYREARI

-281 LNEVFKKESINV
+281 LKEVFKKESIDV
-293 LDSET
+293 LDQET
-298 LYTIQK
+298 IGTIQK

-356 NKYLTSQPTRM
+356 NKYLTAEPTRI